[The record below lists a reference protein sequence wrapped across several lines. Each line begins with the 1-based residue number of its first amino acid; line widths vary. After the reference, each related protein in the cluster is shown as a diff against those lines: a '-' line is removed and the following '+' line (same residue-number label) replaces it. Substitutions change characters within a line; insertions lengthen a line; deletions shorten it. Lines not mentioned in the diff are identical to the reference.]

1 MGDWRGGDWP
11 TWVKD
16 DRKRSWP
23 RKLRWKVLEMMNEM
37 RYKLRNTLLYS
48 GVLFHVS
55 RYHRLKT
62 KYGFTSWITY
72 WKPIPNS
79 DPLSNYY
86 TPHHCGT
93 EISGKLHIKLPLPL
107 CEIYGQIS
115 YLPRVLLLL
124 LFFLYIYIYIMAIW
138 KKNVLDMSSCV
149 FWTVFTK

>member
-1 MGDWRGGDWP
+1 MTRKIKSHKPWENMEDCH

-23 RKLRWKVLEMMNEM
+23 RKLRWKVLERMNEM

-55 RYHRLKT
+55 RYHRLKI
-62 KYGFTSWITY
+62 KYGFTSWISY

-86 TPHHCGT
+86 TPHHWGT

-107 CEIYGQIS
+107 GEIYGQIS

-124 LFFLYIYIYIMAIW
+124 FFFFFLYSRIRMLYLHSKW
-138 KKNVLDMSSCV
+138 L
-149 FWTVFTK
+149 